1 MNVKI
6 QSFVL
11 GRKVFSA
18 DNWIRNGGE
27 KVLKVCPSILWSLD
41 RRYKGRAGNKINRL
55 LTSRQTDRSKYNY
68 KK

>member
-18 DNWIRNGGE
+18 DNWIRNEGGE
-27 KVLKVCPSILWSLD
+27 SIEGMSE
-41 RRYKGRAGNKINRL
+41 YIVVSG
-55 LTSRQTDRSKYNY
+55 
-68 KK
+68 